1 MTRIY
6 ITREELDYLDELD
19 AFQTP
24 VKPDHI
30 VDQVDASSGAYN
42 EIAAWL
48 EDQHIDFTEPRDPA
62 IEKPRAK
69 QEKADRPRTPAQTR
83 NATLPKRIDA
93 YPELRDF
100 YNDYDEATILPS
112 DKKKYEELLK
122 TLAKDK
128 IRPEVLKTKRNF
140 YLIEFSNVG
149 GLVMPIILK
158 IDYTDGS
165 AEELRIPAEIW
176 RVDNAKAAKLIMTQK
191 EIKALQIDPHEEIGD
206 ADVENNFWPRRAIK
220 SRFQL
225 FKEPID
231 TSPMKELKDEAEKN
245 EKTVEKKSAA
255 KAEEKKP
262 EETK

>member
-1 MTRIY
+1 
-6 ITREELDYLDELD
+6 
-19 AFQTP
+19 
-24 VKPDHI
+24 
-30 VDQVDASSGAYN
+30 
-42 EIAAWL
+42 
-48 EDQHIDFTEPRDPA
+48 
-62 IEKPRAK
+62 
-69 QEKADRPRTPAQTR
+69 
-83 NATLPKRIDA
+83 
-93 YPELRDF
+93 
-100 YNDYDEATILPS
+100 
-112 DKKKYEELLK
+112 
-122 TLAKDK
+122 
-128 IRPEVLKTKRNF
+128 
-140 YLIEFSNVG
+140 
-149 GLVMPIILK
+149 MPIILK

-165 AEELRIPAEIW
+165 TEELRIPAEIW